1 MTWTWL
7 CKFLTGFMTIYLRWK
22 RNKKRNRSESSSRV
36 TGCAW
41 RCLKRWGFPLISGAN
56 FSEFEI
62 WDANLPHILYPSR
75 FLSPRGFYQYFKA
88 LLHFFFLAITGP
100 APSQKHG
107 VTKEP
112 LAHHPNRILNAF
124 DCLISHKINCY
135 LNYLEVFFLSLAL
148 CIKKDH
154 LCFNR
159 NFKAIFK

>member
-1 MTWTWL
+1 MNLALWIPDR
-7 CKFLTGFMTIYLRWK
+7 IY
-22 RNKKRNRSESSSRV
+22 
-36 TGCAW
+36 
-41 RCLKRWGFPLISGAN
+41 
-56 FSEFEI
+56 
-62 WDANLPHILYPSR
+62 DNLPEVKKKQEEKQKRIILQSNRLRVEMFKKVRIPSY
-75 FLSPRGFYQYFKA
+75 FWSKFQWIWSLGCQPYLTSCIPPDFYHLVDFISILK
-88 LLHFFFLAITGP
+88 HFCIFFFLAITGP